1 MMEGSLS
8 GNVCVCVYV
17 CVCTSAC
24 VECNR
29 LVHVFHRFFT
39 CSYFHLFA
47 CLCNCRCDQ

>member
-1 MMEGSLS
+1 M
-8 GNVCVCVYV
+8 CV

-39 CSYFHLFA
+39 CSYFHLPVFVTA
-47 CLCNCRCDQ
+47 DVISDAM

>member
-8 GNVCVCVYV
+8 SNVCVCV

-29 LVHVFHRFFT
+29 LVHVFHRSRVAIFICFPVFVT
-39 CSYFHLFA
+39 ADVISDA
-47 CLCNCRCDQ
+47 M